1 MKRFH
6 ALRIGQLVAL
16 GFGLTLL
23 LALLIAL
30 ALISAYVISK
40 QQSQV
45 TQNRG
50 VVESL
55 AQQLEIL
62 STQRSEFLRRYLE
75 TGDKQYLIEFQ
86 SHEIAFESNARKINA
101 LLGTPEEQQALQLV
115 NTTEDMQDQKAQEA
129 LRLYESN
136 FPLAARLLWAAEG
149 SVAQDNLVEAIEN
162 LRQIQGDTS
171 TRLINQARQVETLA
185 LNTAIIFVVL
195 ALIAGLGASLLITRT
210 IASPISNLVSTVTT
224 LGSDLSARSPASGPQ
239 EIAFLGEAVN
249 TMAAQL
255 QNSRYALQQHYER
268 MTAELSLA
276 SQMQASLLPSTLPP
290 PPGWELAV
298 FWQSAREMGGD
309 FYTMINLG
317 QGQRGIAIGD
327 VNGKGAS
334 AAMAGALT
342 VGLLEAY
349 APTHTSPEQL
359 LTHLN
364 DDLYFRF
371 RSNRMNVACCYLIVD
386 ESSLHLRVANAG
398 FVFPYLRRDNSVIEV
413 QIGGMP
419 LGAWPQ
425 YNYRA
430 QSLALHPGDLLF
442 LSSDGLVEARNS
454 QGELFG
460 FDRLHAEILNLPAG
474 LDAQSALNYM
484 LSSVRAF
491 IDGAELHDDLT
502 IMVARVVDHPTKYQE
517 THGLY

>member
-6 ALRIGQLVAL
+6 SLRIGQLVAL

-55 AQQLEIL
+55 AQELEIL
-62 STQRSEFLRRYLE
+62 SSQRSEFLRRYLE
-75 TGDKQYLIEFQ
+75 TGDEKYLTDFQ
-86 SHEIAFESNARKINA
+86 NHEIAFEAKAMEIGT
-101 LLGTPEEQQALQLV
+101 LLGTLEEQQALQV
-115 NTTEDMQDQKAQEA
+115 ANIAEDLQDQKAEES
-129 LRLYESN
+129 LRLYDSN
-136 FPLAARLLWAAEG
+136 FPVAARLLWATEG
-149 SVAQDNLVEAIEN
+149 SIVQDNLVAAIEN
-162 LRQIQGDTS
+162 LRQVQGDTS
-171 TRLINQARQVETLA
+171 THLINQARQVESLSLTI
-185 LNTAIIFVVL
+185 AIIFVIL
-195 ALIAGLGASLLITRT
+195 ALVAGLGASLLITRT
-210 IASPISNLVSTVTT
+210 IAVPISNLVNTVVA
-224 LGSDLSARSPASGPQ
+224 LGSDLSARSQASGPQ

-249 TMAAQL
+249 TMAVQL
-255 QNSRYALQQHYER
+255 QNSRFALQQHYER
-268 MTAELSLA
+268 MTTELSLA

-349 APTHTSPEQL
+349 APTHTNPERL
-359 LTHLN
+359 LAQLN
-364 DDLYFRF
+364 DDLYLRF
-371 RSNRMNVACCYLIVD
+371 HSNRMNVACCYLIVD
-386 ESSLHLRVANAG
+386 ESSLRVRVANAG

-430 QSLALHPGDLLF
+430 QSLSLRPGDLLL
-442 LSSDGLVEARNS
+442 LSSDGLVEAKNS
-454 QGELFG
+454 RGEMFG
-460 FDRLHAEILNLPAG
+460 FERLQSEFLSLPPGA
-474 LDAQSALNYM
+474 DAQSALNWM
-484 LSSVRAF
+484 LSSVRSF
-491 IDGAELHDDLT
+491 IDNTELHDDLT
-502 IMVARVVDHPTKYQE
+502 IMVARVVEHPA
-517 THGLY
+517 H

>member
-6 ALRIGQLVAL
+6 SLRIGQLVAL

-55 AQQLEIL
+55 AQELEIL

-75 TGDKQYLIEFQ
+75 TGDEKYLRDFQ
-86 SHEIAFESNARKINA
+86 SHEIAFEANTSEISA
-101 LLGTPEEQQALQLV
+101 LLNTPEEQQALQ
-115 NTTEDMQDQKAQEA
+115 TATIAEEQQDQKAQEA
-129 LRLYESN
+129 LRLHASN
-136 FPLAARLLWAAEG
+136 FPAAARLLWATEG
-149 SVAQDNLVEAIEN
+149 SAVQDNLVEAIEH
-162 LRQIQGDTS
+162 LRQVQGETS
-171 TRLINQARQVETLA
+171 ARLINQARQVETLS
-185 LNTAIIFVVL
+185 LTIAIIFVVL

-210 IASPISNLVSTVTT
+210 IAIPISNLVGTVIT
-224 LGSDLSARSPASGPQ
+224 LGSDLAARSEVTGPQ
-239 EIAFLGEAVN
+239 EIAFLSEAIN
-249 TMAAQL
+249 SMAAHL

-268 MTAELSLA
+268 MTTELSLA

-349 APTHTSPEQL
+349 APTHTSPERL
-359 LTHLN
+359 LAQLN
-364 DDLYFRF
+364 DDLYLRF
-371 RSNRMNVACCYLIVD
+371 HANRMNVACCYLIVD
-386 ESSLHLRVANAG
+386 ESSLCVRVANAG
-398 FVFPYLRRDNSVIEV
+398 FVFPYLRRDDSVIEV

-425 YNYRA
+425 YAYRA
-430 QSLALHPGDLLF
+430 QSLALNPGDLLL
-442 LSSDGLVEARNS
+442 LSSDGLVEARNN
-454 QGELFG
+454 QGEMFG
-460 FDRLHAEILNLPAG
+460 FDRLQSELLNLPSG
-474 LDAQSALNYM
+474 LDAQSALNHM
-484 LSSVRAF
+484 LSAVRTF
-491 IDGAELHDDLT
+491 IDGAELQDDLT
-502 IMVARVVDHPTKYQE
+502 IMVARVK
-517 THGLY
+517 G

>member
-6 ALRIGQLVAL
+6 SLRIGQLVAL

-45 TQNRG
+45 IQNRA

-75 TGDKQYLIEFQ
+75 TGDKEYLTAFQ
-86 SHEIAFESNARKINA
+86 SHEIAFESNAREISA
-101 LLGTPEEQQALQLV
+101 LLGAPEEQQALQAA
-115 NTTEDMQDQKAQEA
+115 NTAEDMQDQKAQES
-129 LRLYESN
+129 LRLYDSN
-136 FPLAARLLWAAEG
+136 FPVAARLLWATEG
-149 SVAQDNLVEAIEN
+149 SVARDNLVEAIEK
-162 LRQIQGDTS
+162 LRQVQGDTS
-171 TRLINQARQVETLA
+171 ARLINQAHQVENLSLTI
-185 LNTAIIFVVL
+185 AIIFVVL

-210 IASPISNLVSTVTT
+210 IAIPISNLVGTVIT
-224 LGSDLSARSPASGPQ
+224 LGSDLSARSEASGPQ
-239 EIAFLGEAVN
+239 EIAFLGETVNSMAVH
-249 TMAAQL
+249 L

-268 MTAELSLA
+268 MTTELSLA

-317 QGQRGIAIGD
+317 QGRRGIAIGD

-342 VGLLEAY
+342 VGLLEAH
-349 APTHTSPEQL
+349 APLHTSPERL
-359 LTHLN
+359 LAQLN
-364 DDLYFRF
+364 DDLYLRF
-371 RSNRMNVACCYLIVD
+371 HANRMNVACCYLIVD
-386 ESSLHLRVANAG
+386 ESSSRLRVANAG
-398 FVFPYLRRDNSVIEV
+398 FIFPYIRRDNSIIEV

-425 YNYRA
+425 YHYRA
-430 QSLALHPGDLLF
+430 QSLALRPGDLLL
-442 LSSDGLVEARNS
+442 LSSDGLVEARNG
-454 QGELFG
+454 QGEMFG
-460 FDRLHAEILNLPAG
+460 FDRLQSELLRLPAE
-474 LDAQSALNYM
+474 LDAQSALNHM
-484 LSSVRAF
+484 LSAVRAF
-491 IDGAELHDDLT
+491 IDHTELQDDLT
-502 IMVARVVDHPTKYQE
+502 IMLARVKE
-517 THGLY
+517 